1 MQVRFANAR
10 FIAVLIIIVG
20 GIGLVAWFLRNQAA
34 DGVFGFVPQ
43 QVLILSIL
51 WLIVGALL
59 LLFIRPGDE
68 PSVDVNLVNRL
79 ETQVKNFDSR
89 FKDMDARLEARVS
102 DVDNRFSRRVGD
114 YDGKLGAIDTRV
126 SALENAPKAE
136 PRVMGFS
143 GATEVMQTP
152 DDLKVIEGIGPKMEA
167 ALMAAGI
174 DTYAKLARASED
186 QLRAAVEKAGMSFAP
201 SIPTWARQAQYLVD
215 GDRAGFDAYVA
226 KLIAGRG

>member
-1 MQVRFANAR
+1 MQVRFETAR
-10 FIAVLIIIVG
+10 WIGALIAVIG
-20 GIGLVAWFLRNQAA
+20 TIGLVLAFTQGPSGSVL
-34 DGVFGFVPQ
+34 GFITE
-43 QVLILSIL
+43 QVWWLSGLWAVVGTILL
-51 WLIVGALL
+51 WLGFRTA
-59 LLFIRPGDE
+59 DE
-68 PSVDVNLVNRL
+68 PSVDTAVVSRL

-89 FKDMDARLEARVS
+89 FKDMDARLEARVG

-114 YDGKLGAIDTRV
+114 YDGKLGALDTRV
-126 SALENAPKAE
+126 SALESTPQVA

-143 GATEVMQTP
+143 GATEVMQVP

-174 DTYAKLARASED
+174 NTYAKLAAASED

-201 SIPTWARQAQYLVD
+201 SIPTWGRQAKYLVE
-215 GDRAGFDAYVA
+215 GDKAGFDAYVA